1 MALRAMVRLDQVREA
16 VALSDSTIYRRV
28 KDGSFPKPRRVGSAS
43 LWFEDEVA
51 AWQSALPVCQ

>member
-1 MALRAMVRLDQVREA
+1 MRLDQVREA